1 MVNVGVVFTT
11 LSAVIVVPGPIHS
24 VAIFSRLKDSKS
36 RGSLNQRINDTK
48 KTRQKFVNTSIDY
61 IIVSLFMLLWCWKS
75 INRLKCLLLLGD
87 SAKRKPSLCR

>member
-1 MVNVGVVFTT
+1 MINVGVVFKT

-48 KTRQKFVNTSIDY
+48 KHVK
-61 IIVSLFMLLWCWKS
+61 SLSTHLL
-75 INRLKCLLLLGD
+75 IT
-87 SAKRKPSLCR
+87 